1 MNVGD
6 RIRAK
11 REELNMTQ
19 DELSKK
25 MGYKYRSSVNKM
37 EMSEELS
44 LKKVKKVAEALDCDV
59 TELLGWEDKTVSDP
73 DNKGV
78 KIPVLGKVAAGIPI
92 DEIVDVIDTEE
103 IPKRLAGTGRFFGL
117 KIQGDSM
124 EPEIHNGDYVIVREQ
139 QEAES
144 GEVVIV
150 EINGGKYATCKRL
163 LKQDNGITLISFNP
177 AYAPMF
183 YTPEQVENL
192 PEESEGKLLNLEG
205 SFERSCNERF

>member
-192 PEESEGKLLNLEG
+192 PVRIRGKVIELRRK
-205 SFERSCNERF
+205 F